1 MAACTICAAASQ
13 EGVWPAFSPALSSC
27 AQQGDTIS
35 AVVAIH
41 MGKGLQQEAE
51 NGAAA
56 QGTRDNAISTRDRA
70 LIYMSASSTLYSQQA
85 TFDVPI
91 AQRNKQAR
99 DSDRQRVCRCT

>member
-35 AVVAIH
+35 ASVAIP

-56 QGTRDNAISTRDRA
+56 QGTRDNARSTRDSA
-70 LIYMSASSTLYSQQA
+70 LIYMSASSTLYS
-85 TFDVPI
+85 
-91 AQRNKQAR
+91 
-99 DSDRQRVCRCT
+99 